1 MKYQIKLLMLS
12 IIQAGRSSWDYNT
25 ISTQKGTWKK
35 HLLQGL
41 IKIESPWTKLFPPF
55 CDTTTQEKKASSDIN
70 KQVTKMHEIYW
81 VWYPQNLLLCKITGL
96 RWTISNSGIKYSFGV
111 SQMHLFF

>member
-41 IKIESPWTKLFPPF
+41 IKIEVPGQNFSHPF
-55 CDTTTQEKKASSDIN
+55 VIQLRKKR
-70 KQVTKMHEIYW
+70 KQAVT
-81 VWYPQNLLLCKITGL
+81 
-96 RWTISNSGIKYSFGV
+96 
-111 SQMHLFF
+111 